1 MEVADRGSRLY
12 EAVYLVYLLPFSLFV
27 KNLPY
32 GIIFNHEP
40 WSIIDIKNSFFLFIK
55 DINKD

>member
-40 WSIIDIKNSFFLFIK
+40 WSIIDIKNSFFYL
-55 DINKD
+55 